1 MIKREQP
8 DCFCIGED
16 RGCFLLPAF
25 LYENKNKKICKNG
38 CVNNLTDV

>member
-16 RGCFLLPAF
+16 RGCFFTACIF
-25 LYENKNKKICKNG
+25 CTKIKTRKF
-38 CVNNLTDV
+38 VKMVVLII